1 MTGDGR
7 GTGDL
12 DTPGLLRRLACM
24 LYEGVLLFGVLMV
37 AGLVYS
43 ITTQERN
50 ALQGLHGL
58 QLFVFIVLGIYFVGF
73 WSSRGG
79 QTLAMQTWHIR
90 LVTRD
95 GSRVSRA
102 RALARY
108 LLAWVWFLPALASV
122 YFSGIKGAGV
132 TFATL
137 GAGMLVYAASSRLQS
152 DHQFWHDAVCGTRL
166 VTWRPKPPSTG
177 A

>member
-1 MTGDGR
+1 MTGAGR
-7 GTGDL
+7 DTGDPS
-12 DTPGLLRRLACM
+12 TPGLLRRLACM
-24 LYEGVLLFGVLMV
+24 LYEGVLLFGVLM
-37 AGLVYS
+37 ATGLVYS
-43 ITTQERN
+43 IATQERN

-58 QLFVFIVLGIYFVGF
+58 QFVVFIVLGAYFVGF

-95 GSRVSRA
+95 GQRVSRA

-122 YFSGIKGAGV
+122 YFSGIKGAGI
-132 TFATL
+132 TFTTL
-137 GAGMLVYAASSRLQS
+137 GVGVLVYAASARLHA
-152 DHQFWHDAVCGTRL
+152 DRQFWHDALCGTRL
-166 VTWRPKPPSTG
+166 VTWRPKPPAG
-177 A
+177 

>member
-1 MTGDGR
+1 MSGAITEA
-7 GTGDL
+7 GDL
-12 DTPGLLRRLACM
+12 GTPGLLRRLACM
-24 LYEGVLLFGVLMV
+24 LYEGVLLFGVLM
-37 AGLVYS
+37 ATGLVYS
-43 ITTQERN
+43 VATQERN

-58 QLFVFIVLGIYFVGF
+58 QFVVFVVLGIYFVGF
-73 WSSRGG
+73 WSSRRG

-95 GSRVSRA
+95 GSRVSRS

-122 YFSGIKGAGV
+122 YSSGIRGPGV

-137 GAGMLVYAASSRLQS
+137 GVGMLVYAASSRLHP
-152 DHQFWHDAVCGTRL
+152 DRQFWHDAACGTRL
-166 VTWRPKPPSTG
+166 VTWRPRLPAG
-177 A
+177 